1 MKKLSTR
8 DFVLLAL
15 LVAVLI
21 VLAYVNIPQPAG
33 LSITFNMIPVAI
45 AAIAVGPLGGGVIGG
60 AFGVISFLQCF
71 AICGFSGMGAALA
84 AINPFLAFVQRF
96 FPRLLD
102 GLLLGFIYRYV
113 KSRYVKSLYAEKR
126 CRIVDLQG
134 NTTGYLILRE
144 AKEESRYAYL
154 ACAVTGFMAAFLN
167 TLFFMTS
174 LVWIFGSTEYMQTS
188 MAGRGMLT
196 YIVAAVG
203 VNGLVEMLVS
213 TVLTGAIGSALYRAG
228 LLKNH

>member
-8 DFVLLAL
+8 NFVLLGL

-45 AAIAVGPLGGGVIGG
+45 AAIAIGPMGGAIIGG
-60 AFGVISFLQCF
+60 AFGIISFLQCF
-71 AICGFSGMGAALA
+71 GICGFSGMGAALA
-84 AINPFLAFVQRF
+84 AVNPFLSFLQRF

-102 GLLLGFIYRYV
+102 GFLLGYIYRLS
-113 KSRYVKSLYAEKR
+113 KKLNPYA
-126 CRIVDLQG
+126 G
-134 NTTGYLILRE
+134 
-144 AKEESRYAYL
+144 
-154 ACAVTGFMAAFLN
+154 CAVTGFCAAFLN

-174 LVWIFGSTEYMQTS
+174 LVWLFGNTEYMQNS

-213 TVLTGAIGSALYRAG
+213 TVATGAVGAALIRAG
-228 LLKNH
+228 FIKD

>member
-1 MKKLSTR
+1 MKKLTTR
-8 DFVLLAL
+8 EFVVLGL
-15 LVAVLI
+15 LVAILI

-45 AAIAVGPLGGGVIGG
+45 AAIAIGPLGGAIIGG
-60 AFGVISFLQCF
+60 AFGLISFLQCF
-71 AICGFSGMGAALA
+71 GICGFSGMGAALA
-84 AINPFLAFVQRF
+84 AVNPFLAFVQRF

-102 GLLLGFIYRYV
+102 GFLLSYIYRFV
-113 KSRYVKSLYAEKR
+113 RRFNPYA
-126 CRIVDLQG
+126 G
-134 NTTGYLILRE
+134 
-144 AKEESRYAYL
+144 
-154 ACAVTGFMAAFLN
+154 CAVTGFCAAFLN

-174 LVWIFGSTEYMQTS
+174 LVWLFGGTEYMQNS

-213 TVLTGAIGSALYRAG
+213 TVVTGAVGAALIQAG
-228 LLKNH
+228 FIKN

>member
-1 MKKLSTR
+1 MKKLTTHE
-8 DFVLLAL
+8 FVLLGL
-15 LVAVLI
+15 LVAILI

-45 AAIAVGPLGGGVIGG
+45 AAIAIGPMGGAIIGG
-60 AFGVISFLQCF
+60 AFGLISFLQCF
-71 AICGFSGMGAALA
+71 GICGFSGMGAALA
-84 AINPFLAFVQRF
+84 AVNPFLAFVQRF

-102 GLLLGFIYRYV
+102 GFLLGYIFRLFR
-113 KSRYVKSLYAEKR
+113 KLNPYA
-126 CRIVDLQG
+126 G
-134 NTTGYLILRE
+134 
-144 AKEESRYAYL
+144 
-154 ACAVTGFMAAFLN
+154 CAVTGFCAAFLN

-174 LVWIFGSTEYMQTS
+174 LVWLFGGTEYMQNS

-213 TVLTGAIGSALYRAG
+213 TVVTGAVGAALIRAG
-228 LLKNH
+228 FIKN

>member
-8 DFVLLAL
+8 EFVLLAL

-45 AAIAVGPLGGGVIGG
+45 AAIAIGPLGGAIIGG
-60 AFGVISFLQCF
+60 AFGLISFLQCF
-71 AICGFSGMGAALA
+71 GICGFSGMGAALA

-96 FPRLLD
+96 FPRLID
-102 GLLLGFIYRYV
+102 GLLLGFIYRFLRPRTNV
-113 KSRYVKSLYAEKR
+113 YA
-126 CRIVDLQG
+126 
-134 NTTGYLILRE
+134 
-144 AKEESRYAYL
+144 
-154 ACAVTGFMAAFLN
+154 ACAITGFCAAFLN
-167 TLFFMTS
+167 TLLFMTS
-174 LVWIFGSTEYMQTS
+174 LVWLFGNTEYMQNS
-188 MAGRGMLT
+188 MAGRGMVT

-213 TVLTGAIGSALYRAG
+213 TVLTGAVGSALEKAG
-228 LLKNH
+228 FFRRK

>member
-1 MKKLSTR
+1 MKKLTTR
-8 DFVLLAL
+8 EFVLLAL

-45 AAIAVGPLGGGVIGG
+45 AAIAIGPLGGAIIGG
-60 AFGVISFLQCF
+60 AFGLISFLQCF
-71 AICGFSGMGAALA
+71 GICGFSGMGAALA

-96 FPRLLD
+96 FPRLID
-102 GLLLGFIYRYV
+102 GLLLGFIYRFLRPRTNV
-113 KSRYVKSLYAEKR
+113 YA
-126 CRIVDLQG
+126 
-134 NTTGYLILRE
+134 
-144 AKEESRYAYL
+144 
-154 ACAVTGFMAAFLN
+154 ACAVTGFCAAFLN
-167 TLFFMTS
+167 TLLFMTS
-174 LVWIFGSTEYMQTS
+174 LVWLFGNTEYMQNS

-213 TVLTGAIGSALYRAG
+213 TVLTGAVGSALEKAG
-228 LLKNH
+228 FFRRK

>member
-8 DFVLLAL
+8 NFVLLGL

-45 AAIAVGPLGGGVIGG
+45 AAIAIGPMGGAIIGG
-60 AFGVISFLQCF
+60 AFGIISFLQCF
-71 AICGFSGMGAALA
+71 GICGFSGMGAALA
-84 AINPFLAFVQRF
+84 AVNPFLAFVQRF

-102 GLLLGFIYRYV
+102 GFLLGYIYRAS
-113 KSRYVKSLYAEKR
+113 KKLNPYA
-126 CRIVDLQG
+126 G
-134 NTTGYLILRE
+134 
-144 AKEESRYAYL
+144 
-154 ACAVTGFMAAFLN
+154 CAVTGFCAAFLN

-174 LVWIFGSTEYMQTS
+174 LVWLFGNTEYMQNS

-213 TVLTGAIGSALYRAG
+213 TVATGAVGAALIRAG
-228 LLKNH
+228 FIKD

>member
-8 DFVLLAL
+8 EFVLLAL

-45 AAIAVGPLGGGVIGG
+45 AAIALGPLGGAIIGG
-60 AFGVISFLQCF
+60 AFGLICFLQCF
-71 AICGFSGMGAALA
+71 GICGFSGMGAALA

-96 FPRLLD
+96 FPRLID
-102 GLLLGFIYRYV
+102 GLLLGYIYRLLRPRTNV
-113 KSRYVKSLYAEKR
+113 YA
-126 CRIVDLQG
+126 
-134 NTTGYLILRE
+134 
-144 AKEESRYAYL
+144 
-154 ACAVTGFMAAFLN
+154 ACAVTGFFAAFLN
-167 TLFFMTS
+167 TLLFMTS
-174 LVWIFGSTEYMQTS
+174 LVWLFGNTEYMQNS

-213 TVLTGAIGSALYRAG
+213 TVLTGAVGSALEKAG
-228 LLKNH
+228 FFRRK

>member
-8 DFVLLAL
+8 EFVLLGL
-15 LVAVLI
+15 LVAILI

-45 AAIAVGPLGGGVIGG
+45 AAIAIGPMGGAIIGG
-60 AFGVISFLQCF
+60 AFGLISFLQCF
-71 AICGFSGMGAALA
+71 GICGFSGMGAALA
-84 AINPFLAFVQRF
+84 AVNPFLAFVQRF

-102 GLLLGFIYRYV
+102 GFLLGYIYRFAR
-113 KSRYVKSLYAEKR
+113 KLNPYA
-126 CRIVDLQG
+126 G
-134 NTTGYLILRE
+134 
-144 AKEESRYAYL
+144 
-154 ACAVTGFMAAFLN
+154 CAVTGFCAAFLN

-174 LVWIFGSTEYMQTS
+174 LVWLFGGTEYMQNS

-213 TVLTGAIGSALYRAG
+213 TVVTGAVGAALIRAG
-228 LLKNH
+228 FIKN

>member
-1 MKKLSTR
+1 MKKLTTR
-8 DFVLLAL
+8 EFVVLGL
-15 LVAVLI
+15 LVAILI

-45 AAIAVGPLGGGVIGG
+45 AAIAIGPLGGAIIGG
-60 AFGVISFLQCF
+60 AFGLISFLQCF
-71 AICGFSGMGAALA
+71 GICGFSGMGAALA
-84 AINPFLAFVQRF
+84 AVNPFLAFVQRF

-102 GLLLGFIYRYV
+102 GFLLSYIYRFV
-113 KSRYVKSLYAEKR
+113 RRFNPYA
-126 CRIVDLQG
+126 
-134 NTTGYLILRE
+134 
-144 AKEESRYAYL
+144 
-154 ACAVTGFMAAFLN
+154 ACAVTGFCAAFLN

-174 LVWIFGSTEYMQTS
+174 LVWLFGGTEYMQNS

-213 TVLTGAIGSALYRAG
+213 TVVTGAVGAALIQAG
-228 LLKNH
+228 FIKS

>member
-45 AAIAVGPLGGGVIGG
+45 AAVAIGPLGGAIIGG

-71 AICGFSGMGAALA
+71 GICGFSGMGAALA

-102 GLLLGFIYRYV
+102 GLLLGFISRFIHKRTNAYV
-113 KSRYVKSLYAEKR
+113 
-126 CRIVDLQG
+126 G
-134 NTTGYLILRE
+134 
-144 AKEESRYAYL
+144 
-154 ACAVTGFMAAFLN
+154 CAVTGFMAAFLN

-188 MAGRGMLT
+188 MTGRGMLT

-203 VNGLVEMLVS
+203 VNGIVEMLVS

-228 LLKNH
+228 LQKRQ